1 MGKPLL
7 VLWIIVT
14 IVSLTTMPNMDH
26 LTKEKGQI
34 TVQILNKCAVAKEM
48 IKQMDKKGAAKRMA
62 L

>member
-1 MGKPLL
+1 M
-7 VLWIIVT
+7 
-14 IVSLTTMPNMDH
+14 SLTTMPNMDH

>member
-1 MGKPLL
+1 MKKLGKPLL

-34 TVQILNKCAVAKEM
+34 TVPDTE
-48 IKQMDKKGAAKRMA
+48 QMRCC
-62 L
+62 